1 MKKFHFRGYQH
12 AVIIGLNLNY
22 KMCILIIHPNNYSDI
37 MSAAKNINHYE
48 ICLINRNHYMFVCCN
63 ANYVQ

>member
-1 MKKFHFRGYQH
+1 MQRISTCSYY
-12 AVIIGLNLNY
+12 IGLNLSY

-48 ICLINRNHYMFVCCN
+48 ICLINRNHYVVMLTM
-63 ANYVQ
+63 